1 MGKGSQCGF
10 LLRVRVHAG
19 VVMGMLREV
28 DKIGGMVIVGR
39 RSETVSGLSGVS
51 SSWGYGT
58 AIASAARAPMIIARR
73 MLVSTFFCFC
83 RDDDL
88 ATRLVIANVCTGA
101 VGLFCLSHFS
111 I

>member
-1 MGKGSQCGF
+1 
-10 LLRVRVHAG
+10 
-19 VVMGMLREV
+19 MGMLREV
-28 DKIGGMVIVGR
+28 DRIAGIVMVGR
-39 RSETVSGLSGVS
+39 RSEAVSGPSGVS

-58 AIASAARAPMIIARR
+58 AIASAARALSRIARR
-73 MLVSTFFCFC
+73 MLFSMFARC

-88 ATRLVIANVCTGA
+88 PTRLVIANVCTGA

>member
-1 MGKGSQCGF
+1 MGMGSQCGF

-28 DKIGGMVIVGR
+28 DRIAGMVMVGR
-39 RSETVSGLSGVS
+39 RSEAVSGPSGVS

-58 AIASAARAPMIIARR
+58 AIASAARALSRIARR
-73 MLVSTFFCFC
+73 MLFSMFVRC

-88 ATRLVIANVCTGA
+88 PTRLVIANVCTGA